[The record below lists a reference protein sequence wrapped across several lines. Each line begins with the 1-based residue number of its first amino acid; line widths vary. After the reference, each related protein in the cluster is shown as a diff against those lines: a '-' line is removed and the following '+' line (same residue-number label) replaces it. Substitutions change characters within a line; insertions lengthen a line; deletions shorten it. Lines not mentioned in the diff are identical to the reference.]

1 MKELETERLLLRHF
15 TMDDLIDLH
24 QILDVELR
32 WAGRLLT
39 IEVRAERL
47 QSTIQAYDVIDPF
60 GSWAVEQKATR
71 RLMGYFKIIPT
82 LDYYPQPGD
91 PSEPLLYSVE
101 PELGY
106 AFASE
111 FWGQGYGTE
120 ASRAAIAHAFEDL
133 KLRRIYAGIES
144 PNLRSQNLMKK
155 MGMTIIPCPRPGWDD
170 RVLGWLD
177 NPMVQ

>member
-1 MKELETERLLLRHF
+1 MKELETERLRLRHF
-15 TMDDLIDLH
+15 TMDDLEDLH
-24 QILDVELR
+24 QILDVELQ

-39 IEVRAERL
+39 VEERAERL
-47 QSTIQAYDVIDPF
+47 QSTIQAYEIMDPF

-82 LDYYPQPGD
+82 FDYYPQPGD
-91 PSEPLLYSVE
+91 PKEPLLYSVE

-120 ASRAAIAHAFEDL
+120 AARAVIAYAFEAL
-133 KLRRIYAGIES
+133 HLRRLYAGIES
-144 PNLRSQNLMKK
+144 SNVRSQNLMKK
-155 MGMTIIPCPRPGWDD
+155 VGMTLIPYPRSGWEN
-170 RVLGWLD
+170 RVLAWLD
-177 NPMVQ
+177 HPCLL